1 MIRKSKQQD
10 YEKLT
15 KLWLEASLKAHDFIA
30 ADYWEQAADKIKTI
44 YLPAAQT
51 YVFEDKHQLKGFI
64 SLLDNNYIAALFVS
78 RGHQKQRIGTKLL
91 QYVRRRRPNMQLRVF
106 VRNTNALRFYQ
117 KCGFKVVSEGTDT
130 ETQEKELLMA
140 WAQGCFSGHVKIYKG
155 DS

>member
-15 KLWLEASLKAHDFIA
+15 KLWLEASLRAHDFIA
-30 ADYWEQAADKIKTI
+30 ADYWEQAADKIKKV
-44 YLPAAQT
+44 YFPAAQT

-78 RGHQKQRIGTKLL
+78 HGHQKQRIGTKLL

-117 KCGFKVVSEGTDT
+117 KCGFKAVSEGTDS

-140 WAQGCFSGHVKIYKG
+140 WAQGCFSGHKKIYRG

>member
-30 ADYWEQAADKIKTI
+30 ADYWKQAADKIKTI
-44 YLPAAQT
+44 YLPTAQT

-91 QYVRRRRPNMQLRVF
+91 QYVRAAEAEYATSCFCTQYQRL
-106 VRNTNALRFYQ
+106 ALLPKMR
-117 KCGFKVVSEGTDT
+117 
-130 ETQEKELLMA
+130 
-140 WAQGCFSGHVKIYKG
+140 I
-155 DS
+155 